1 MSAMRSTSA
10 DSSPPADTDPTRQS
24 GAGHP
29 AGTTTRR
36 RQAALAWTV
45 GAAAVFAL
53 LLKIAFTEGIASDA
67 ANNAL
72 QAWDMLHGHL
82 TLHGWILA
90 DVTFYTLELPLIAV
104 AEFFFG
110 LSTAAVHI
118 ALAVVYLIVTIC
130 AVGIAVKDS
139 RGASRPARAAVVVAV
154 LAAPMLVAA
163 DQWIPIGLPDHTGTT
178 IFLLVSA
185 LLVDHVA
192 ARVAVRGR
200 TAAALYLLL
209 CVLLCVILCLGQLSD
224 TTVRYVAVP
233 TIVVVCGYRVIAA
246 RSVRTSDAGILLAA
260 AASVPLSL
268 VVRAVMRHAGSYVM
282 VAPNTKLAPVSQW
295 AHNAALTWHA
305 IRLLFGET
313 APAADP
319 PVGAAAIFGII
330 CMLVV
335 AAGMLRVLY
344 RWRTVS
350 RAEQVLLVAIIANI
364 GLYTVST
371 LAAPNSPHDIVTL
384 LPCGAALGARAIVP
398 GRITGRVAGRVAS
411 KATTV
416 AVLGVVLAAALVPL
430 AVTAAQPSARSSR
443 FALTAWLQAHRL
455 RYGLSGYWDSSSITV
470 LSRNQVQVRA
480 VIVHDGK
487 LTLKPWDTD
496 TAWYSPA
503 AHDANFVIIDSNLPR
518 PAALRVFGK
527 PASTHQVGS
536 WQVLIYQHN
545 LLTQLSPAKLPPT
558 D

>member
-1 MSAMRSTSA
+1 MSA
-10 DSSPPADTDPTRQS
+10 DSSPPADTGPTQLP
-24 GAGHP
+24 GEGHP
-29 AGTTTRR
+29 ARTTTRR

-45 GAAAVFAL
+45 GAAAVFVL
-53 LLKIAFTEGIASDA
+53 LLKIAFTEGTASDA

-72 QAWDMLHGHL
+72 QAWDILHGHL

-110 LSTAAVHI
+110 LGTGAVHV
-118 ALAVVYLIVTIC
+118 ALALVYLIVTIC
-130 AVGIAVKDS
+130 AVVIAVKDS

-154 LAAPMLVAA
+154 LAAPMLVVA

-178 IFLLVSA
+178 VFLLVSA
-185 LLVDHVA
+185 LLVDRAA
-192 ARVAVRGR
+192 ARRL
-200 TAAALYLLL
+200 TASLL

-233 TIVVVCGYRVIAA
+233 TIVVVCGYRLIAA
-246 RSVRTSDAGILLAA
+246 RSVRTRDAGTLLAA

-268 VVRAVMRHAGSYVM
+268 VVRAAMRRAGSYVM
-282 VAPNTKLAPVSQW
+282 VAPKTQLAPISQW
-295 AHNAALTWHA
+295 GHNAALTWHA
-305 IRLLFGET
+305 VRLLFGET
-313 APAADP
+313 APPADP
-319 PVGAAAIFGII
+319 PAGAAAIFGSI

-344 RWRTVS
+344 RWRAVS

-364 GLYTVST
+364 GLYIVST

-384 LPCGAALGARAIVP
+384 LPCGAVLGARAIVP
-398 GRITGRVAGRVAS
+398 GRIAGRAR
-411 KATTV
+411 TI
-416 AVLGVVLAAALVPL
+416 AVTGVLLAAALVPL
-430 AVTAAQPSARSSR
+430 AVTAAQPTAQSGRI
-443 FALTAWLQAHRL
+443 ALTSWLRAHRL
-455 RYGLSGYWDSSSITV
+455 RYGLSGYWDASSVTL

-480 VIVHDGK
+480 VIVQDGRIAP
-487 LTLKPWDTD
+487 KPWDTN
-496 TAWYSPA
+496 TAWYRPA
-503 AHDANFVIIDSNLPR
+503 AYDANFVIIDSNLPL
-518 PAALRVFGK
+518 PTALRVFGK
-527 PASTHQVGS
+527 PVSTHRVGS

-545 LLTQLSPAKLPPT
+545 LLTQLSPIKLPPT